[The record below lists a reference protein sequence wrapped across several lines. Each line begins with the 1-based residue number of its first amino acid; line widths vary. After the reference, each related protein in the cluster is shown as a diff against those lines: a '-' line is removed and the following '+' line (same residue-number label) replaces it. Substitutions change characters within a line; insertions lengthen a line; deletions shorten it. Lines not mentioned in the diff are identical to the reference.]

1 MVLIISL
8 TDVSRCNRARQRGGG
23 WLKCRVDR
31 SDNSR
36 PGARPRRRLVTR
48 GSNHSRNSLGRCLI
62 ARGVHRRAR
71 GRSPRHVVAILD
83 RLVCLR
89 SIASGRRSR
98 DDRGRGGEHRQDVE
112 RELHFCYEVVKDT
125 GLSVYRTIKTVGWM
139 ALEQDVV
146 DGLCTDVMNSGLAAR
161 MCTKTW
167 RIFWT
172 SL

>member
-89 SIASGRRSR
+89 SVASGRRSR
-98 DDRGRGGEHRQDVE
+98 DDGGRGGEHRQDEVE
-112 RELHFCYEVVKDT
+112 GEDLGDRQQER
-125 GLSVYRTIKTVGWM
+125 G
-139 ALEQDVV
+139 
-146 DGLCTDVMNSGLAAR
+146 TDPPHPLAVHGAPPVR
-161 MCTKTW
+161 HRACRVRST
-167 RIFWT
+167 RRQGQ
-172 SL
+172 S